1 MRDREVEA
9 LLGLGAG
16 RLKEWRYRFQG
27 PKWQANPDT
36 GRCMGYRVEDVQ
48 AWLDRGH
55 TDPHEERRRRLG
67 YAS

>member
-9 LLGLGAG
+9 LLGLARGTL
-16 RLKEWRYRFQG
+16 RSWRHRFRG

-36 GRCMGYRVEDVQ
+36 GRCMGYRPDDVQ
-48 AWLDRGH
+48 RWLDAGH
-55 TDPHEERRRRLG
+55 TDPVDEQVRRLG